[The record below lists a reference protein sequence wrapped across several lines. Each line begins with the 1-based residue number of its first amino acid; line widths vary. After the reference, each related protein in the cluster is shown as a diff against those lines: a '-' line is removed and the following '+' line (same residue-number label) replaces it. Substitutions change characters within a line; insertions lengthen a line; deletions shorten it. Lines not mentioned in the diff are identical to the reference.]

1 MMAETMTI
9 LAVSAHPDDIEFTMA
24 GTLLLLKKAGCD
36 IHLIN
41 IANGCYGS
49 MTLPPQGIAAVRWQE
64 ALASA
69 RLLGAELHEPLVDD
83 LDIFYTPELV
93 RRLTA
98 VVRAVKPGIV
108 LTLSLE
114 DYMED
119 HMNAARLAVTA
130 TFMRGVP
137 SYRSMPD
144 VKPVLEDAM
153 VYHGTPISLT
163 DMMRRPI
170 VPEIYVDITSVIGEK
185 EKMLACHAS
194 QKDWLDAT
202 QGFDSYLLT
211 MRDMAEEVGALCGKG
226 FRYAEGWRRHSYA
239 GYTLRDGNPLADLLS
254 GVCVTTGQAGG

>member
-1 MMAETMTI
+1 MTV
-9 LAVSAHPDDIEFTMA
+9 LAISAHPDDIEFTMA

-49 MTLPPQGIAAVRWQE
+49 MTLAPPDIAAIRWQE

-69 RLLGAELHEPLVDD
+69 RLLGAEMHEPLVDD
-83 LDIFYTPELV
+83 LDIFYTPELI

-98 VVRAVKPGIV
+98 VVRAVNPGIV
-108 LTLSLE
+108 LALSLE

-119 HMNAARLAVTA
+119 HINAARLAVTA

-137 SYRSMPD
+137 SYRSVPD
-144 VKPVLEDAM
+144 VKPVLQDAM
-153 VYHGTPISLT
+153 LYHGTPISVT

-170 VPEIYVDITSVIGEK
+170 VPEIYVDVTAVIGEK

-194 QKDWLDAT
+194 QKGWLDAT
-202 QGFDSYLLT
+202 QGFDSYLAT
-211 MRDMAEEVGALCGKG
+211 MREMAEKVAALGGKG
-226 FRYAEGWRRHSYA
+226 FRYAEGWRRHSHA
-239 GYTLRDGNPLADLLS
+239 GYTLRDGNPLADILPKACFTRPPS
-254 GVCVTTGQAGG
+254 